1 MELSFV
7 GREREL
13 EQLESCYRNASDERG
28 AVAIVVGEP
37 GVGKSRLIREFT
49 SAVQLGSVLTVAAH
63 EVTESPLRLWRS
75 VATSADRKL
84 GVPDEGTRFVFG
96 ANEEPSADMADIADR
111 MLTLLLDLPAPVVLV
126 IEDLQWA
133 DPASRRLLMHLAPMV
148 MSEPVLIVA
157 TQRLEFSASPF
168 IEGPSDARV
177 ISLTGLQAPQILET
191 LADRYPSLAP
201 TTLGP
206 AATQLVTLTGGNPL
220 ACFGTIVG
228 LERGRNPASVVE
240 QLAVATHREIET
252 PAVVKEAIN
261 QILDAVSAEVR
272 RVLAAIVLTDDHSP
286 AVLAGILDTD
296 EAAVTEACERG
307 VAAGILSRRGQSL
320 EIAHP
325 LLGSRLIDDLPDAV
339 LGDVCARYAGLLAT
353 APNPDWGLVLAYA
366 LRSGGRV
373 PDEQI
378 CEFAD
383 AAGAQAFEGLA
394 FEDADQFLST
404 AQQRD
409 QATDPDLVHRT
420 RRLMRRAEANVR
432 IGRMDVAYDLF
443 RQAAD
448 VATVTGDAYTLARAA
463 IGFAFPPDWRAGNA
477 DALELLMLAEEAL
490 AAEMADV
497 VGSKVDESTVAA
509 AIQLKALRAMLE
521 MRIPQPSEDGQQ
533 WAWVVRS
540 GISQPRADEALELA
554 EASGD
559 AQTRLIALLGWR
571 WTHRG
576 PAHLEQ
582 RLRVSRSA
590 LDLALELNSPLETLE
605 SCVRLAVDHLEA
617 GQRQSADE
625 VVAIAEWMN
634 DRARDARVEWRTFGL
649 RAGIAGIDGD
659 WEAFERYR
667 QLANDAGTAAG
678 IPGAFVLDHAL
689 RTHRSI
695 IVRDIA
701 YLTANEELIDL
712 VPMHPLTSAAVSC
725 ALADLGRTEDAL
737 DRIERTF
744 PLLDDE
750 SSLLQSLA
758 FLGKATAITRDVG
771 HAGVLLPM
779 LVPWVDR
786 AAIDAEALMSSG
798 SLGLIVADLA
808 EVVGDSELEASA
820 RAVGEHTL
828 RQLHGTIGSV
838 PRGMATAGTPRLLTD
853 REISILQE
861 IARGRTNAEIADV
874 LNFSL
879 ATVRRDTISIYNKL
893 NVRGRAN
900 AASRAVEIGLITR

>member
-13 EQLESCYRNASDERG
+13 GLLGSCYRNASDERG

-49 SAVQLGSVLTVAAH
+49 SSVQLGSVLTVAAH

-84 GVPDEGTRFVFG
+84 GVPDEGSRFVFG
-96 ANEEPSADMADIADR
+96 LSDEQSPDMADIADR

-133 DPASRRLLMHLAPMV
+133 DAASRRLLMHLAPMV

-157 TQRLEFSASPF
+157 TQRLDFSASPL

-177 ISLTGLQAPQILET
+177 IGLTGLSAPEVLRT
-191 LADRYPSLAP
+191 LADRYPALQ
-201 TTLGP
+201 TNELEP
-206 AATQLVTLTGGNPL
+206 AAAQLVTLTGGNPL

-228 LERGRNPASVVE
+228 LERGRTAANVVE

-252 PAVVKEAIN
+252 PAVVGEAIS
-261 QILDAVSAEVR
+261 QILGAVSESDK
-272 RVLAAIVLTDDHSP
+272 RVLAAIVLTGDHAT
-286 AVLAGILDTD
+286 AVLAEVLAID
-296 EAAVTEACERG
+296 ETAVADACERG
-307 VAAGILSRRGQSL
+307 IAAGILMRRGVSL
-320 EIAHP
+320 EVAHP
-325 LLGSRLIDDLPDAV
+325 LLGSRLIDDLPEAMA
-339 LGDVCARYAGLLAT
+339 GEISARYAELLANAT
-353 APNPDWGLVLAYA
+353 KPDWGLVLAYA
-366 LRSGGRV
+366 LRSNGRV

-378 CEFAD
+378 CGFAD
-383 AAGAQAFEGLA
+383 SAAVQAFDGLA
-394 FEDADQFLST
+394 FEDADQFFGI
-404 AQQRD
+404 AQERD
-409 QATDPDLVHRT
+409 QGENPDLAHRT

-432 IGRMDVAYDLF
+432 IGRMDIAYDLY
-443 RQAAD
+443 RQAANL
-448 VATVTGDAYTLARAA
+448 ATVTGDAYTLARAA

-490 AAEMADV
+490 TAEMADR
-497 VGSKVDESTVAA
+497 VDDTADQSTISA
-509 AIQLKALRAMLE
+509 AIQLKALRSMLE
-521 MRIPQPSEDGQQ
+521 MRIPQPSDDGQQ

-540 GISQPRADEALELA
+540 EISQPRADEALDLA
-554 EASGD
+554 DTSGD
-559 AQTRLIALLGWR
+559 PQTRLIALLGWR

-576 PAHLEQ
+576 PMHLER
-582 RLRVSRSA
+582 RLRVSREA

-605 SCVRLAVDHLEA
+605 ACVRLVVDHLEA

-634 DRARDARVEWRTFGL
+634 ERARDSRVEWRTFGL
-649 RAGIAGIDGD
+649 RAGVAGIDGD

-667 QLANDAGTAAG
+667 QLASDAGTAAG
-678 IPGAFVLDHAL
+678 IPGAFVMDHAL

-695 IVRDIA
+695 IVRDVE
-701 YLTANEELIDL
+701 YLNSNEKLIDL

-725 ALADLGRTEDAL
+725 ALADLGRTDDAL

-758 FLGKATAITRDVG
+758 FLGKATVITRDVD

-779 LVPWVDR
+779 LAPWVDR
-786 AAIDAEALMSSG
+786 AAVDAEALMSSG
-798 SLGLIVADLA
+798 SLGLIIANLA
-808 EVVGDSELEASA
+808 EVVGDAQLEASA
-820 RAVGEHTL
+820 RAVGEHIH

-853 REISILQE
+853 REIAILQE